1 MSVRLYI
8 GNLPKEEID
17 RQELQAVFAEEGE
30 AVTTKL
36 IKDRKTGK
44 CRGFGFLTVNDDEHA
59 DQIIEKYNGRT
70 FKDTAI
76 KLEKALPRTKGEENE
91 DQQQQQPQSQQA
103 VPKPV
108 TTSNAGNPIP
118 NTGEKSSRRDK
129 SSKKPRRGGG
139 GSRETSSTNSNN
151 DSDAVRP
158 DPRWASELEKLKE
171 MLAAQATN

>member
-59 DQIIEKYNGRT
+59 DQIIEKYNGRM

-91 DQQQQQPQSQQA
+91 DQQQQQQA

-118 NTGEKSSRRDK
+118 NTGEKTSRRDK

-139 GSRETSSTNSNN
+139 GSRETSSSNTN